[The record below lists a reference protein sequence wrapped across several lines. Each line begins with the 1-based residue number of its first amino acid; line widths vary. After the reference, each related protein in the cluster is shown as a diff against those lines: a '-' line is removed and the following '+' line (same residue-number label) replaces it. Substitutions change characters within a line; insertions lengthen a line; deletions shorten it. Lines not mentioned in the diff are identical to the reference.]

1 MQTRAVFAGVG
12 RLTLAVCVMLTL
24 GAAQRARAQEEVEP
38 VEGETIPEATEE
50 SAPIV
55 KITPPS
61 GALRAMAATCP
72 PPDGTRPDPALV
84 NTDPFVLARF
94 GLKRVYEQLLKRAH
108 VVGPSATTLYQQM
121 WDSMDAASAAKF
133 RAPHCDDN
141 QSSINGFPVECPRPE
156 TALKD
161 TRPNMFVPVA
171 LTNRFDLSP
180 SDGANC
186 GEYRIIYA
194 MTPFD
199 PSNRNLMILEGV
211 LPNPK
216 PGCGLDAC
224 RPVVNFWRDLSTLDV
239 STARGQRELAA
250 RMERFYFTGISG
262 FSPVIHPNHYGM
274 QGRGGYGGVNGGQI
288 RTNMFVSGTTW
299 QMREF
304 KLARRCRHG
313 RCRLLFEPSALGENP
328 FPPLFNERA
337 AAPDA
342 RAADF
347 LASFPDQ
354 TQNLITDEV
363 NLITLNT
370 DPRFNAGQSTSSN
383 IEDDY
388 VGQAIAGLSAEGRSE
403 LTTSIRA
410 ELTALGREHV
420 STLDVVQRAMTQSC
434 AGCHM
439 LARNAP
445 LSDDGRSG
453 PFWPDVRPDGFVH
466 IDENGFLSPGLWCAF
481 LPFRRTVLDGFAASP
496 ATACT
501 HNDGKPGHRCVVT
514 RRQTLPSS
522 SHLPLTVAGKLFAPN

>member
-1 MQTRAVFAGVG
+1 MQTRAVFAGVV
-12 RLTLAVCVMLTL
+12 RLALVLL
-24 GAAQRARAQEEVEP
+24 LSGAAHHASAQEEIEP
-38 VEGETIPEATEE
+38 VEGETIPGAAEE

-61 GALRAMAATCP
+61 TVRQRMVATCP

-84 NTDPFVLARF
+84 NTDSFVLARF
-94 GLKRVYEQLLKRAH
+94 GLKRVYEQLLRRAR
-108 VVGPSATTLYQQM
+108 VASPTATALYQQM
-121 WDSMDAASAAKF
+121 WDSMDTSSAAKF
-133 RAPHCDDN
+133 RAPHCDDD
-141 QSSINGFPVECPRPE
+141 QSTVNGFPVECPRPE

-161 TRPNMFVPVA
+161 TKPNMFVPVA

-199 PSNRNLMILEGV
+199 PENRNLLIMEGV

-224 RPVVNFWRDLSTLDV
+224 RPVVDFWRDLGTVDV
-239 STARGQRELAA
+239 STARGKRELAD
-250 RMERFYFTGISG
+250 RLERFYFTGISG

-299 QMREF
+299 QLREL
-304 KLARRCRHG
+304 KLARRCAHG
-313 RCRLLFEPSALGENP
+313 RCRLLFEPFAVGANP

-337 AAPDA
+337 ASPDP

-347 LASFPDQ
+347 LASFAEQ

-363 NLITLNT
+363 NLITLTT
-370 DPRFNAGQSTSSN
+370 DESFNAGQSTSSN

-388 VGQAIAGLSAEGRSE
+388 VAQAIAGLSPEGRSE

-410 ELTALGREHV
+410 ELTRLGREHV

-466 IDENGFLSPGLWCAF
+466 IDEHGFLSPALWCSF
-481 LPFRRTVLDGFAASP
+481 LPFRRNVLEAFAAS
-496 ATACT
+496 TEVACT
-501 HNDGKPGHRCVVT
+501 HPDGKPGHRRVVT
-514 RRQTLPSS
+514 RSQALPSS